1 MVPCQFLVPKLKSGM
16 EHHGTMDSKRAG
28 FGSWISMNFIWFTTA
43 IHCPMICRLL
53 QPQTSRGS
61 FRNDGPRVAAPF
73 VSPVASLTYYIYTP
87 RSIGYPNMYYCLNSA
102 YGSSIFLWLVNP
114 PFHAPWLR
122 CWCLVM
128 PCRWP
133 GDKRRGL
140 AVNFTAQMS
149 KSCFSWV
156 NFETIFPW
164 EFNIATDGPLT
175 SI

>member
-87 RSIGYPNMYYCLNSA
+87 VDRLSQHVLLLKLGIW
-102 YGSSIFLWLVNP
+102 IFHIFMVGQSPLPCPMAKVLMSRDAVQMTWRQKARAGCE
-114 PFHAPWLR
+114 FHSPD
-122 CWCLVM
+122 VQ
-128 PCRWP
+128 
-133 GDKRRGL
+133 
-140 AVNFTAQMS
+140 VVF
-149 KSCFSWV
+149 
-156 NFETIFPW
+156 
-164 EFNIATDGPLT
+164 
-175 SI
+175 

>member
-114 PFHAPWLR
+114 PLPCPMAKVLR
-122 CWCLVM
+122 S
-128 PCRWP
+128 R
-133 GDKRRGL
+133 D
-140 AVNFTAQMS
+140 AAQMTWRQ
-149 KSCFSWV
+149 KARAGC
-156 NFETIFPW
+156 
-164 EFNIATDGPLT
+164 EFHSPDVQVVF
-175 SI
+175 